1 MLALEPEAR
10 RLLIR
15 GSGTFESCVLELA
28 NQLAEQQDESSIN
41 LDHVK
46 LAIQS
51 LATDN
56 AFLRQ
61 VVMSWEGTPHVEK
74 RAG

>member
-28 NQLAEQQDESSIN
+28 NKLAEQQNETTIRV
-41 LDHVK
+41 DHLK

-51 LATDN
+51 LAKDN

-61 VVMSWEGTPHVEK
+61 IAMSWEGAPYVEK